1 MIFYPLLHYRN
12 NMHEC
17 MYVYSR
23 EKSFMS
29 FYNFLRFLTI
39 FYPLLHYGNK
49 MHECMYVN
57 SKRFAAYLL
66 LSRVTSRN
74 DIIA

>member
-1 MIFYPLLHYRN
+1 MLECMYVNSKEKSFMIFYDFLQFFMIFYKLLHYRN
-12 NMHEC
+12 N
-17 MYVYSR
+17 
-23 EKSFMS
+23 
-29 FYNFLRFLTI
+29 
-39 FYPLLHYGNK
+39 

-66 LSRVTSRN
+66 LIRVTSRN

>member
-1 MIFYPLLHYRN
+1 MLECMYVNSREKSFTIFNDFLLFFTIFYKLLHYGN

-17 MYVYSR
+17 MYV
-23 EKSFMS
+23 
-29 FYNFLRFLTI
+29 NL
-39 FYPLLHYGNK
+39 
-49 MHECMYVN
+49 
-57 SKRFAAYLL
+57 KRFAAYLL